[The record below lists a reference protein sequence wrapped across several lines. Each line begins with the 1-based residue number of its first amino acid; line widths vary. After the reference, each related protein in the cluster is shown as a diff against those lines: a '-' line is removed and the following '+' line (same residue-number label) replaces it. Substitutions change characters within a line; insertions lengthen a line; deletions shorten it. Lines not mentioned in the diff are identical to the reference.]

1 MAGRQVTVLRAVILP
16 ARHAGNAFVLLRSG
30 ASTAGHAHL
39 PAARHADSTA
49 TAGCLLL
56 SLPLPRSAVLLPSGA
71 VNEGEVGKT
80 QIQSM
85 ENRADMSR
93 FGLAVRR

>member
-16 ARHAGNAFVLLRSG
+16 VRHAGNAFALLRSG
-30 ASTAGHAHL
+30 ASAAGHAHL

-56 SLPLPRSAVLLPSGA
+56 SVPLPSQSRPDPVGRS
-71 VNEGEVGKT
+71 
-80 QIQSM
+80 Q
-85 ENRADMSR
+85 
-93 FGLAVRR
+93 